1 MAANRQIAGRRCGIR
16 PSARY
21 ASRAGAWMSPRYRDL
36 RARYYKLER
45 RERILL
51 QLAAVVL
58 GVLAGYNLIYLPI
71 VSYQAGLEDEI
82 AARQH
87 DLTEVRRMASTY
99 RQVNTE
105 LLALE
110 KNTAPPAR
118 DFSLTSILSTAL
130 NGAVE
135 TDKIAGINPLP
146 NKPISGQFTQYGAD
160 LKLNGVSLA
169 QVVDVLYRIK
179 SIKEPVVVSNLS
191 IRRRAQDPHSYDVD
205 MTCSVLGKNA

>member
-1 MAANRQIAGRRCGIR
+1 MGLTDKSLDALRDSAV
-16 PSARY
+16 ARY

-36 RARYYKLER
+36 RARYYKLEK

-58 GVLAGYNLIYLPI
+58 GVLAGYNLIYLSI
-71 VSYQAGLEDEI
+71 VSYQGGLEDEI

-87 DLTEVRRMASTY
+87 DLIEVRRMASTY

-105 LLALE
+105 LRALE
-110 KNTAPPAR
+110 KNTAPPAS
-118 DFSLTSILSTAL
+118 DFSLSSTLSTAL
-130 NGAVE
+130 NGVVE

-146 NKPISGQFTQYGAD
+146 SKPVSGQFTQYGSD

>member
-1 MAANRQIAGRRCGIR
+1 MALTDKSLGVLRDSAV
-16 PSARY
+16 ARY
-21 ASRAGAWMSPRYRDL
+21 ANQALDWISPRYREL
-36 RARYYKLER
+36 RARYYKLEK

-51 QLAAVVL
+51 QLGAVVL
-58 GVLAGYNLIYLPI
+58 GVLVGYNLIYLSI
-71 VSYQAGLEDEI
+71 VSYQDGLEDEI

-105 LLALE
+105 VIALE
-110 KNTAPPAR
+110 KNTAPPAS
-118 DFSLTSILSTAL
+118 DFSLSSTLSTSL
-130 NGAVE
+130 NGVVD

-146 NKPISGQFTQYGAD
+146 NKPVSEQFTQYGAD

-169 QVVDVLYRIK
+169 QVVDVLFRIK

-191 IRRRAQDPHSYDVD
+191 IRKRAQDPHSYDVD

>member
-1 MAANRQIAGRRCGIR
+1 
-16 PSARY
+16 
-21 ASRAGAWMSPRYRDL
+21 
-36 RARYYKLER
+36 
-45 RERILL
+45 
-51 QLAAVVL
+51 
-58 GVLAGYNLIYLPI
+58 LAGYNLIYLSI
-71 VSYQAGLEDEI
+71 VSYQGGLEDEI

-87 DLTEVRRMASTY
+87 DLIEVRRMASTY

-110 KNTAPPAR
+110 KNTAPPAS
-118 DFSLTSILSTAL
+118 DFSLSSTLSTAL
-130 NGAVE
+130 NGVVE

-146 NKPISGQFTQYGAD
+146 SKPVSGQFTQYGSD

>member
-1 MAANRQIAGRRCGIR
+1 MALTDKPLEALWDSAAG
-16 PSARY
+16 RY
-21 ASRAGAWMSPRYRDL
+21 ASQVGAWLSPRYRDL
-36 RARYYKLER
+36 HARYYKLER

-51 QLAAVVL
+51 QVAAVAL
-58 GVLAGYNLIYLPI
+58 GVLAGYNLIYLSI

-82 AARQH
+82 AAREH
-87 DLTEVRRMASTY
+87 DLAEVRRMASTY
-99 RQVNTE
+99 RQINTE
-105 LLALE
+105 LVALE
-110 KNTAPPAR
+110 KNTAPPAS
-118 DFSLTSILSTAL
+118 DFSLSSTLSTSL
-130 NGAVE
+130 NGVLE

-146 NKPISGQFTQYGAD
+146 NKPVFAQFTQYGAD